1 MSSESSKLCVS
12 LLPENFTQLEE
23 WLPQTGAADMREIRI
38 DRIPDV
44 DVSRICALTP
54 LPIIIT
60 LRTRA
65 EGGLWDGTAAEYRNI
80 LQAAAKAGVAYVDVE
95 FPLAETVLPELEPGN
110 TGVVLSHHSGE
121 RSLTALRKIFDKMR
135 SHPAD
140 VYKLIFKAKTLNDS
154 ATALELMSYAGERG
168 VRFIIHAMGEA
179 GQLSRI
185 IGATRGNAWT
195 YVAKDYQEE
204 TASGQPAL
212 HEARDF
218 YFLHRK
224 SPGARILGL
233 VGSPIQQSRGW
244 RLHNQLV
251 NRHITEENSNGAD
264 FLYLNFPADNFEE
277 FWLDWQEFLYGLSI
291 TIPYKE
297 KAVKFLNDLSNEV
310 LISGVCNTIVRSP
323 RGWRGFNTD
332 LLAMEQLLR
341 PHQEI
346 IRNSGLIIGTGATA
360 RSAIAALKRL
370 EVNPIF
376 VVGRNRERGKML
388 SQKYGIDFLEFDEIH
403 YATAS
408 VIVQT
413 TPVGMV
419 PYTDQYPPGTS
430 LFRKNRVVLDVV
442 YNPPE
447 TRFLKI
453 ARERGCV
460 TISGEEM
467 FLLQAAK
474 QFELFTEVPVSVEE
488 MRQVWEEI
496 H

>member
-1 MSSESSKLCVS
+1 MSSQSAKLCVS
-12 LLPENFTQLEE
+12 LLPESRAQLEE
-23 WLPQTGAADMREIRI
+23 WLPQTAAADLLEIRI
-38 DRIPDV
+38 DRICDA
-44 DVSRICALTP
+44 DISQICALAP
-54 LPIIIT
+54 HPVIIT
-60 LRTRA
+60 LRSRS
-65 EGGLWDGTAAEYRNI
+65 EGGLWEGSDDEYRQI
-80 LQAAAKAGVAYVDVE
+80 LQKAIEAGAAYIDVE
-95 FPLAETVLPELEPGN
+95 FSRADHILPQLQRGN
-110 TGVVLSHHSGE
+110 TRVVLSHHTPE
-121 RSLTALRKIFDKMR
+121 RSLNSLKRTFNKMLA
-135 SHPAD
+135 HPAE
-140 VYKLIFKAKTLNDS
+140 VYKLIFSAKTLNDS
-154 ATALELMSYAGERG
+154 ATALELAEFAAERG
-168 VRFIIHAMGEA
+168 VQYIIHAMGEH

-195 YVAKDYQEE
+195 YVAKDYEE
-204 TASGQPAL
+204 ATASGQPAL

-224 SPGARILGL
+224 TPGTRILGL

-244 RLHNQLV
+244 RLHNQLIH
-251 NRHITEENSNGAD
+251 RHIPPHNGNGVD
-264 FLYLNFPADNFEE
+264 YLYLNFPADDFAK
-277 FWLDWQEFLYGLSI
+277 FWTEWEKYLYGLSV

-297 KAVKFLNDLSNEV
+297 KAIKFLNDWSTEV
-310 LISGVCNTIVRSP
+310 LISGVCNTIVRGAG
-323 RGWRGFNTD
+323 GWRGHNTD
-332 LLAMEQLLR
+332 LLAIEQLLR
-341 PHQEI
+341 PHQEV
-346 IRNSGLIIGTGATA
+346 IRNSGVVIGTGATA

-388 SQKYGIDFLEFDEIH
+388 SQKYGVDFLQFDEIH

-442 YNPPE
+442 YNPRE
-447 TRFLKI
+447 TRFLRI

-467 FLLQAAK
+467 FLLQATK
-474 QFELFTEVPVSVEE
+474 QFEIFTDVAVSVAEL
-488 MRQVWEEI
+488 RKLWEEI